1 MGLIMTLQGLTKK
14 EKLIFDKANE
24 VLAKGVSASQFSQM
38 FFSPNGELSALWTS
52 DDEKKVVAESKL
64 FVWLQQQLSNMR
76 LSESQQ
82 FEKEVEKA
90 SGRLTI
96 TVPKS
101 LHAALKREA
110 SGEGVS
116 LSELIRLKLGY
127 PYKTLTS
134 LLTDEQYR
142 PPQRTRF

>member
-1 MGLIMTLQGLTKK
+1 MPLQGLTKK
-14 EKLIFDKANE
+14 EQLIYDKANE

-38 FFSPNGELSALWTS
+38 FFSPSGELSALWST
-52 DDEKKVVAESKL
+52 DDEKKTVAESEL
-64 FVWLQQQLSNMR
+64 FKWLQEQLADLR
-76 LSESQQ
+76 TAEAKQ
-82 FEKEVEKA
+82 FEKEVESS

-110 SGEGVS
+110 SREGVS

-134 LLTDEQYR
+134 LLTEEQYT
-142 PPQRTRF
+142 PTHRTRL